1 MSSTIIRIQL
11 TAAQASPIEK
21 EAGQVEA
28 AARRPSLGKMH
39 RPPLRRRWSRA
50 QPQEQEPL
58 PMPLLMCPN
67 CNEGMQEV
75 RRNEV
80 QIDVCPKC
88 RGVWLDRGELEKLL
102 HTAREVE
109 TDYERE
115 RESWGRQP
123 AGYQPQ
129 HHRSGHEPH
138 GQYRKKRKFS
148 DMFDI
153 FD

>member
-1 MSSTIIRIQL
+1 L
-11 TAAQASPIEK
+11 N
-21 EAGQVEA
+21 
-28 AARRPSLGKMH
+28 
-39 RPPLRRRWSRA
+39 WSRGDLGCGKRTGRFGGGRVVST
-50 QPQEQEPL
+50 PEQELL

-102 HTAREVE
+102 HSAREVE
-109 TDYERE
+109 ADYERE
-115 RESWGRQP
+115 RESWMRQP
-123 AGYQPQ
+123 AYQPQ
-129 HHRSGHEPH
+129 HHPSGYGPH
-138 GQYRKKRKFS
+138 GHYKKKKKFS
-148 DMFDI
+148 DLFDI

>member
-1 MSSTIIRIQL
+1 MSM
-11 TAAQASPIEK
+11 PI
-21 EAGQVEA
+21 
-28 AARRPSLGKMH
+28 
-39 RPPLRRRWSRA
+39 
-50 QPQEQEPL
+50 
-58 PMPLLMCPN
+58 LMCPN

-102 HTAREVE
+102 HSAREVE
-109 TDYERE
+109 ADYERE
-115 RESWGRQP
+115 RESWSRPPP
-123 AGYQPQ
+123 AYQPQ
-129 HHRSGHEPH
+129 HHPSDHGHH
-138 GQYRKKRKFS
+138 GQYKKKRRFS